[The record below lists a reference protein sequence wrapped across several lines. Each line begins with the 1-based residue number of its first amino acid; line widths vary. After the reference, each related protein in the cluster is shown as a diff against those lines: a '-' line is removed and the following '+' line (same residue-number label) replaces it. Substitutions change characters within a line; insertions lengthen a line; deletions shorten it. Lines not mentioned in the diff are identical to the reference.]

1 MAAKSSIN
9 IGITGD
15 AKGFARELGKAQKET
30 DKFEK
35 GTKAAFGKLKAVGIG
50 AAIGI
55 GAAFVDSGLKFEA
68 MEGIL
73 IRGTG
78 ASGDALED
86 LKTQATDVLKKVPE
100 SAEVVAGAI
109 ADVNTF
115 FAITGDHLETVTG
128 LFLDFARVADMDVGG
143 AIAGVDALMT
153 QFNEPLEE
161 TDELLGDLVRISQ
174 ATGAPMETLLKNME
188 KWGPVFATAGYSA
201 EEAAAMFGMLEESG
215 VDIVAVGPKLE
226 KFFADVAEAGGEP
239 RQAFEDIVEQI
250 QNATTETDALSIAA
264 EAFGTAGS
272 EMTSAIRDGNFDLED
287 FGDLM
292 GEGTGLVDAQA
303 EATATLSDKFAT
315 MRNKL
320 TAAMGPI
327 ALELMDKFTVVLESV
342 GPFIEK
348 NRTLFVALAGVIGT
362 LTGAFVA
369 FKIATAAWT
378 VISTAATVATSLW
391 AAATWAVNGAI
402 AVLTS
407 PITAIV
413 AAIALLVAG
422 IILAY
427 QNVDWFREA
436 VDAVADVLVTS
447 VSWAIDLAVRW
458 FQYLWEQ
465 IKNIADLV
473 MALFSGDFGGAW
485 DALKEMASAAV
496 QVVVDMFG
504 GLPRKLWDGI
514 YAGLA
519 WVLSAGKMI
528 GAKLLK
534 GIGDALGAAVD
545 WVTSLGKTIANALIG
560 FINNLIDDLNKRLEI
575 KIEGPGFLP
584 DINLNP
590 PDIPNIP
597 LLAEGGIVDKP
608 GGMLAYLGE
617 AGPEA
622 VIPLDRAGGIG
633 GAPMTVNIYMPVG
646 SDGDSVVRAL
656 QEYEA
661 RNGAVPVG
669 TRSL

>member
-1 MAAKSSIN
+1 
-9 IGITGD
+9 
-15 AKGFARELGKAQKET
+15 
-30 DKFEK
+30 
-35 GTKAAFGKLKAVGIG
+35 
-50 AAIGI
+50 
-55 GAAFVDSGLKFEA
+55 
-68 MEGIL
+68 
-73 IRGTG
+73 
-78 ASGDALED
+78 
-86 LKTQATDVLKKVPE
+86 
-100 SAEVVAGAI
+100 
-109 ADVNTF
+109 
-115 FAITGDHLETVTG
+115 
-128 LFLDFARVADMDVGG
+128 
-143 AIAGVDALMT
+143 
-153 QFNEPLEE
+153 
-161 TDELLGDLVRISQ
+161 
-174 ATGAPMETLLKNME
+174 
-188 KWGPVFATAGYSA
+188 
-201 EEAAAMFGMLEESG
+201 

-226 KFFADVAEAGGEP
+226 KFFGDVAEAGGDP

-250 QNATTETDALSIAA
+250 ENATTETDALSIAA

-272 EMTSAIRDGNFDLED
+272 EMMSAIRDGTFDLET
-287 FGDLM
+287 FGGLM

-327 ALELMDKFTVVLESV
+327 ALELIEKFTAVLDSV
-342 GPFIEK
+342 GPFVEDNK
-348 NRTLFVALAGVIGT
+348 TLFVALAGVIGT
-362 LTGAFVA
+362 LTGVFVA

-378 VISTAATVATSLW
+378 VVSTAATVATSLW
-391 AAATWAVNGAI
+391 AAAVWLVNAAI

-407 PITAIV
+407 PITLIV

-473 MALFSGDFGGAW
+473 MALFEGDFGGAW
-485 DALKEMASAAV
+485 DALKEMASTAV

-608 GGMLAYLGE
+608 GGMLAFLGE

-622 VIPLDRAGGIG
+622 VIPLNRAGGMG
-633 GAPMTVNIYMPVG
+633 GGPMTVNIYMPVG

-661 RNGAVPVG
+661 RNGPVPVG